1 MISMKDDMEELNGRL
16 LRMEKQ
22 LGIMERYVLDQS
34 GKTMHSIAQEL
45 IDEGAFDVCKEY
57 IDFLKGKAGKP

>member
-1 MISMKDDMEELNGRL
+1 MISMKEDIEEVNARL

-22 LGIMERYVLDQS
+22 LGIMERYVLDQT